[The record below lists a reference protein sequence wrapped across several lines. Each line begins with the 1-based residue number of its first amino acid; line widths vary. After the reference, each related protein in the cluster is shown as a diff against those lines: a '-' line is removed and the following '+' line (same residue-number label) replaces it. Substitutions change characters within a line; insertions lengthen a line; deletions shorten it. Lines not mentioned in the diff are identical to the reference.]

1 MTDNALIVS
10 SNGNGI
16 AQYAPREDVRELT
29 NRLLAMHPAAAE
41 VGENA
46 MRAAAQL
53 ALMLGA
59 NPLPGVNEMHI
70 WRDNKGRNCM
80 SLGINYWRRKAE
92 EWGGVLYE
100 IRPRLMK
107 TAEAVEYGVPN
118 GTTGAICKA
127 VRANDMIR
135 YRQLGFAATEV
146 WDMCGRTGVGTAT
159 ANEYAKAGRPP
170 SWTALKRAETDMLR
184 QLFPAEFGRVDREM
198 ITTDASVVIAP
209 DGDVIEGNVTEDEPQ
224 PRYTLADA
232 NTDLFGNGAAHRAAT
247 AGEDAPEDGEY
258 EDGDAP
264 AEVSPFEQF
273 LAHAVDLPAVQ
284 AVPWSKPGRLADL
297 LRYITD
303 GSYEPSQA
311 VALEVALNIYCG
323 NVADND
329 GNHTKAAAEKAR
341 VLFQERRNSYQ
352 ATEAEQDDLFGD
364 AEHLDRKAATQA
376 ALATAQGN
384 L

>member
-1 MTDNALIVS
+1 VTDNALIVS

-16 AQYAPREDVRELT
+16 ARFAPREDVRELT
-29 NRLLAMHPAAAE
+29 NRLLAMHPAAQE
-41 VGENA
+41 VGEPA

-53 ALMLGA
+53 ALLLGA

-107 TAEAVEYGVPN
+107 TAEAAEYGVPN
-118 GTTGAICKA
+118 GTTAAICKA

-135 YRQLGFAATEV
+135 YRQMGFTANEV

-198 ITTDASVVIAP
+198 ITTDASMVIAP
-209 DGDVIEGNVTEDEPQ
+209 DGDVIEGNVTEGDPQ

-232 NTDLFGNGAAHRAAT
+232 NADLFGNGASYQAAT
-247 AGEDAPEDGEY
+247 EGDDAPEDGEY
-258 EDGDAP
+258 EDDTPPAPQPPAPATNGNGGDIDPLAAAIMALPNSDLAFSSAAGATRFIAALTKDAP
-264 AEVSPFEQF
+264 R
-273 LAHAVDLPAVQ
+273 VDNAILEA
-284 AVPWSKPGRLADL
+284 ADRAIASKADGA
-297 LRYITD
+297 T
-303 GSYEPSQA
+303 
-311 VALEVALNIYCG
+311 V
-323 NVADND
+323 
-329 GNHTKAAAEKAR
+329 KAAADAAIQWYKTAA
-341 VLFQERRNSYQ
+341 QPPAQ
-352 ATEAEQDDLFGD
+352 ADWLGGNDDT
-364 AEHLDRKAATQA
+364 AQRA
-376 ALATAQGN
+376 ALATAQGQ
-384 L
+384 LD